1 MKFTQWITKRPIIH
15 SRFSEFLNYRS
26 SLARLIAIQH
36 LPWKKIF
43 KLWRKTIMIYAALTL
58 FIMVSGFRS
67 PCKICRIPIEKKRYI
82 GNNYFINLP
91 FKKEPLA
98 AHWTVCV
105 NAKTEVSILE
115 RLGYNHAWHKL
126 HLLAIGLKVPNP
138 RHLEHNKSWD
148 FSG

>member
-1 MKFTQWITKRPIIH
+1 
-15 SRFSEFLNYRS
+15 
-26 SLARLIAIQH
+26 
-36 LPWKKIF
+36 
-43 KLWRKTIMIYAALTL
+43 MIYAALTL

-105 NAKTEVSILE
+105 NAKIKASILE

-126 HLLAIGLKVPNP
+126 HLLAVGLKVLNP
-138 RHLEHNKSWD
+138 GHLDHNKSWD
-148 FSG
+148 FSGEMSWELWNGKVSRFLISVAYMYLFIF